1 MGAEGSK
8 RGSLS
13 ERVCKIAMSM
23 GVLLLFI
30 SFLLYGALELTTS
43 WEQAR
48 TPGERNLGVAVLG
61 MIFGFPMLLT
71 SVSAIACLIV
81 GIIAWIYRRFY
92 RGKSKPS

>member
-8 RGSLS
+8 RGSLR

-23 GVLLLFI
+23 GVLLLVV

-71 SVSAIACLIV
+71 GVSAIACLIV
-81 GIIAWIYRRFY
+81 GIIAWIYRRLY
-92 RGKSKPS
+92 RGNSKPL